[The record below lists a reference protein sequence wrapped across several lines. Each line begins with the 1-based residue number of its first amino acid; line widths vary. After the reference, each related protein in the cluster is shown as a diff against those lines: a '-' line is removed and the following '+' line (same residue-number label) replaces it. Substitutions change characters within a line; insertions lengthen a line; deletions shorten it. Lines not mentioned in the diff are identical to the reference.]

1 MADGVMLTR
10 PAAFSAGPT
19 AFDSPENG
27 RPTMPRTAGLL
38 MTACVG
44 PTAVSG
50 VPPESDLTR
59 VTWQPGFA
67 WLCWFTASSVALAI
81 ACPRAAFWPARVPT

>member
-1 MADGVMLTR
+1 
-10 PAAFSAGPT
+10 
-19 AFDSPENG
+19 
-27 RPTMPRTAGLL
+27 MPSTAGLL

-44 PTAVSG
+44 PTAVAG

-67 WLCWFTASSVALAI
+67 WLCWLTASSVALAI